1 MQGAIVVN
9 WAAEVAGRAFG
20 YWLSGTPKVSCSCT
34 HDVQLLNLLEGQ
46 LNRCG
51 PEHLGQLPVQQ
62 GIGVG
67 AVFALC
73 ALCFLLGAAVA
84 LLVRPLLGGG
94 AGTLEDSAAAE
105 VEDSSD
111 GVIIA
116 QPRDG
121 PSGRPANGRL
131 LRPGRQLVA

>member
-1 MQGAIVVN
+1 MQGAFVT

-20 YWLSGTPKVSCSCT
+20 YWLSGTPKVSCSRT
-34 HDVQLLNLLEGQ
+34 HNVQLLHLLEGQ

-51 PEHLGQLPVQQ
+51 PEHLGQVPVQQ
-62 GIGVG
+62 GIGAG
-67 AVFALC
+67 AVVALC

-84 LLVRPLLGGG
+84 LLGRPLLLGQ
-94 AGTLEDSAAAE
+94 ALASESTAAVE
-105 VEDSSD
+105 IEDSSD

-116 QPRDG
+116 QSRDG
-121 PSGRPANGRL
+121 PSGRPASGRL